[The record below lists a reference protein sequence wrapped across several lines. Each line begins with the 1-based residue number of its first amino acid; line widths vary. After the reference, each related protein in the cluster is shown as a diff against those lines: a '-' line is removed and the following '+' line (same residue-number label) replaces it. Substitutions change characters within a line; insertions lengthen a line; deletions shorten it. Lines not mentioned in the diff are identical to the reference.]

1 MMANRT
7 VAHLPYDDDR
17 ITLRGFLYDALAAI
31 SAGTF
36 VAAVSIWL
44 PYIVQHH

>member
-1 MMANRT
+1 MNH
-7 VAHLPYDDDR
+7 HLDDR
-17 ITLRGFLYDALAAI
+17 ITIRSFLYDLLGAC

-44 PYIVQHH
+44 PYIAQHH

>member
-1 MMANRT
+1 MN
-7 VAHLPYDDDR
+7 HIPYDDAS
-17 ITLRGFLYDALAAI
+17 ITLRSFLYDVLAAI

-44 PYIVQHH
+44 PYIAQHH